1 MADKPDFIVDPS
13 GNARDVRGQ
22 KHSQGT
28 NGSSQTSGAGP
39 SGSSTDFHSYTPS
52 SQRVQSAPRVIFI
65 PIGLILTLI
74 MALIIRL
81 SSGSGGKATYSQ
93 TGASALNAGISYY
106 NDGDYDKAILHFNM
120 VIASEPEPGEA
131 YNNLGLAYN
140 AKGENEKAIA
150 EFNQAIQRMPNPATP
165 YSNRGGVYLSM
176 GNHDQAIADFDKA
189 IELDPKLGKA
199 YYNRG
204 VAYLDLGNYDKA
216 IPDFDQAIELAPEQT
231 IVMQV
236 TMEAM
241 LSTRE
246 SPLTR
251 GLMNDLK
258 STETYADLPRTYA
271 SRAIAYYE
279 KGDYEG
285 AMADMQRARELGLDP
300 YSASQIETFFDSTGI
315 EPGAG
320 QTEWTPNQ
328 ENAFPEIENNAG
340 AGAIWMSN
348 GLAGR
353 RVNALA
359 VDTASPA
366 NVYAGTDRGLFK
378 STDSGVSWNATGL
391 SGTSLNL
398 LVIDPATPTTLYAA
412 TDSGTLKSLDGGE
425 SWSETGLGNVHTLL
439 IDPVTPTSLY
449 AATGRGVFESTDS
462 GESWSVVITNMNNDP
477 TGFVVPITLFAI
489 DPLTPTTL
497 YVGTESYTHPQTW
510 RYYPGSVFKSV
521 DGGGNWSQITSDYND
536 MNVLTIDPVTPMNIY
551 IGKMGG
557 VLKSMD
563 GGDTWEVINHGLNCS
578 TVYDLLIDPLTPSTL
593 YIATNCGLLKS
604 IDGGQN
610 WKVLDL
616 DLSNTLLLSL
626 AIDPVTSNILYVGTE
641 NGVIVIHQGD
651 IK

>member
-13 GNARDVRGQ
+13 GHVHDVRGQ
-22 KHSQGT
+22 KRSQGT

-39 SGSSTDFHSYTPS
+39 SSSSTDFRSYTRS
-52 SQRVQSAPRVIFI
+52 SQGAQSAPRVIFI

-216 IPDFDQAIELAPEQT
+216 ILDFDQAIELAPEQT
-231 IVMQV
+231 LVMRV

-246 SPLTR
+246 SPFTR

-258 STETYADLPRTYA
+258 SPETYADLPRTYA
-271 SRAIAYYE
+271 SRAIAYYK
-279 KGDYEG
+279 KGDYES

-300 YSASQIETFFDSTGI
+300 YSALQIETFFDATGI
-315 EPGAG
+315 EKGAG
-320 QTEWTPNQ
+320 QTEWMPNQ
-328 ENAFPEIENNAG
+328 ENAFAENENNVG
-340 AGAIWMSN
+340 AGVIWMSN
-348 GLAGR
+348 GLVGR

-366 NVYAGTDRGLFK
+366 NVYAGTDEGLFK
-378 STDSGVSWNATGL
+378 STDSGENWNATGL

-398 LVIDPATPTTLYAA
+398 LVIDPATPTSLYAA
-412 TDSGTLKSLDGGE
+412 TASGTLKSLDGGE

-439 IDPVTPTSLY
+439 IDPVTPTTSMQQQ
-449 AATGRGVFESTDS
+449 AAACSKARTAARTGA
-462 GESWSVVITNMNNDP
+462 W
-477 TGFVVPITLFAI
+477 
-489 DPLTPTTL
+489 
-497 YVGTESYTHPQTW
+497 
-510 RYYPGSVFKSV
+510 
-521 DGGGNWSQITSDYND
+521 
-536 MNVLTIDPVTPMNIY
+536 
-551 IGKMGG
+551 
-557 VLKSMD
+557 
-563 GGDTWEVINHGLNCS
+563 
-578 TVYDLLIDPLTPSTL
+578 
-593 YIATNCGLLKS
+593 
-604 IDGGQN
+604 
-610 WKVLDL
+610 
-616 DLSNTLLLSL
+616 
-626 AIDPVTSNILYVGTE
+626 
-641 NGVIVIHQGD
+641 
-651 IK
+651 